1 MATQY
6 TRIYT
11 FTGQRNN
18 KGRRDVAWTKFT
30 VSGDTAHTMR
40 QIVAVTYEHY
50 HTSTEKPTWTLK
62 GRLVLSDGSYIDSN
76 TQSHKFNSDI
86 NKYTNTF
93 SALPT
98 AEQFA
103 KITAVQTIAND
114 TAEPTST
121 GGGDLYWRATAAEPM
136 KVIVTFLEEPPT
148 HYGPGVDTFELTRVD
163 ANGAASNEGVY
174 LRMDVKLS
182 LLDASN
188 KANSTVRIYYSTENN
203 IDTETSPYFVPNLTI
218 DQMLAGIYGNTQA
231 VPLTFSNGSKWYFA
245 LVFSCG
251 GETAVDSVTI
261 GRAFAALHISPCS
274 TGGVAVGGFSTS
286 AEGNPKFEAYPPAYF
301 YGGIAQIG
309 DGGKNAQQQLGIQSG
324 SVAGSEINSGVVA
337 EYSVVF
343 EKPYN
348 AAPFVVIG
356 DMISG
361 TDSELKSYYA
371 GRVGCKLI
379 SVSATGFKAA
389 AYNFVGN
396 TYKINLGFNWAAFGT
411 LA

>member
-18 KGRRDVAWTKFT
+18 RGRRDVAWTKFT

-40 QIVAVTYEHY
+40 QIVAITYEHY

-86 NKYTNTF
+86 YKYTNTF

-136 KVIVTFLEEPPT
+136 KLIVTFLEEPPT

-218 DQMLAGIYGNTQA
+218 NQMLAGIYGNTQA

-286 AEGNPKFEAYPPAYF
+286 AEGNPKFEVYPPAYF

-309 DGGKNAQQQLGIQSG
+309 DGSGDLLGLIGIQAG
-324 SVAGSEINSGVVA
+324 SVPGQEVASGGTIDRDVQ
-337 EYSVVF
+337 F
-343 EKPYN
+343 NKPYA
-348 AAPFVVIG
+348 AAPHVVVG
-356 DMISG
+356 MTLNPDDTHYS
-361 TDSELKSYYA
+361 L
-371 GRVGCKLI
+371 GRMSCALI
-379 SVSATGFKAA
+379 SVSATGFTVRLYNYSGNSKA
-389 AYNFVGN
+389 
-396 TYKINLGFNWAAFGT
+396 TMGFTWAAFGVT
-411 LA
+411 A